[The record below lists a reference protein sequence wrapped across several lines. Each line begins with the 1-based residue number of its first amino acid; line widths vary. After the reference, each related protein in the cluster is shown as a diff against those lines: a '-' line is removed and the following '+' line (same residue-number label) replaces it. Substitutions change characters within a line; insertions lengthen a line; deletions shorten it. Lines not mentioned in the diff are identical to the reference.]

1 MLDVSVIIVNYNTSV
16 LIRDLLATIE
26 EKTEGITYEIIVVDN
41 NPTESFAIDL
51 KDYQEKI
58 IYLPLKENVG
68 FGRANN
74 EGLKISKGRNIF
86 FLNPDTLLLNNAIKI
101 LSDYLD
107 KNKNVGVCGGN
118 LYDANLNPNHSYMPI
133 LPSPLWDINF
143 LLCGLIFRILKG
155 KNIQFNFTSKPLRV
169 GYITG
174 ADMMIKRSVIDI
186 VGPFDPDFFMYYE
199 ETELSYRIKKSG
211 FESHSIPDAK
221 IIHLEGMSC
230 DTSERRERMKNVS
243 KKIYYSKTQSKF
255 NYRLSSF
262 LFKIYACLRLTL
274 YKLIGN
280 SKKYN
285 YWNIVLD
292 NL

>member
-1 MLDVSVIIVNYNTSV
+1 
-16 LIRDLLATIE
+16 
-26 EKTEGITYEIIVVDN
+26 
-41 NPTESFAIDL
+41 
-51 KDYQEKI
+51 
-58 IYLPLKENVG
+58 
-68 FGRANN
+68 
-74 EGLKISKGRNIF
+74 
-86 FLNPDTLLLNNAIKI
+86 
-101 LSDYLD
+101 
-107 KNKNVGVCGGN
+107 
-118 LYDANLNPNHSYMPI
+118 MPM
-133 LPSPLWDINF
+133 LPSPLWEVNF
-143 LLCGLIFRILKG
+143 LLFGLIFRILKG
-155 KNIQFNFTSKPLRV
+155 KSVQFNFTNKPFKV

-174 ADMMIKRSVIDI
+174 ADMMIKKSVINE
-186 VGPFDPDFFMYYE
+186 VGPFDSDFFMYYE
-199 ETELSYRIKKSG
+199 ETELSYRIEKAG
-211 FESHSIPDAK
+211 YESHSVPEAK
-221 IIHLEGMSC
+221 IIHLEGQSC